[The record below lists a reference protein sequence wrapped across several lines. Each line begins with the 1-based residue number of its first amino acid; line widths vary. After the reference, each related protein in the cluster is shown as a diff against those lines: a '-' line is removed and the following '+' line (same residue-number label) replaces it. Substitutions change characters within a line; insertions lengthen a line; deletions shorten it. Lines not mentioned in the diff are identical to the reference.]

1 MTRSL
6 GSETGFEANPIHP
19 VADDGQPRGRN
30 RCQSKIWGNAT
41 GRWEPDELRGSRPV
55 LRGPGG
61 EIPPGYSPE
70 RIRQEPTCG
79 RTRPRW
85 SEEMVKEET
94 AFEGQRG

>member
-61 EIPPGYSPE
+61 DVSF
-70 RIRQEPTCG
+70 R
-79 RTRPRW
+79 
-85 SEEMVKEET
+85 K
-94 AFEGQRG
+94 RGITGIGEDPLDP

>member
-55 LRGPGG
+55 VCPDKASTLSR
-61 EIPPGYSPE
+61 
-70 RIRQEPTCG
+70 RQTCQ
-79 RTRPRW
+79 
-85 SEEMVKEET
+85 SNSQKLCS
-94 AFEGQRG
+94 